1 VYVSLVQ
8 STPPRDLAAHSCRC
22 WVPAFVRGRLG
33 CLLRWASWPPALQ
46 AAVHA
51 IYPAII
57 VYQSAQRL
65 RPTGG
70 LEEASICADT
80 YILGPPFLT
89 CGRRVPFQPLLR
101 AVRTGGA
108 GQLEPAGHPYYTRT
122 SPRRAVTYRIPRHNR
137 GTPRGYPE
145 GCCIGC
151 ILYRSYTSETRC
163 LKAQRSF
170 TAIHRL
176 TLYNLSYA
184 TSLLGTPGQHAGAS
198 LPRPACGGL
207 PCRHMARLQEKA
219 DERLITTHALCFN

>member
-1 VYVSLVQ
+1 ML
-8 STPPRDLAAHSCRC
+8 
-22 WVPAFVRGRLG
+22 
-33 CLLRWASWPPALQ
+33 
-46 AAVHA
+46 
-51 IYPAII
+51 
-57 VYQSAQRL
+57 
-65 RPTGG
+65 
-70 LEEASICADT
+70 
-80 YILGPPFLT
+80 
-89 CGRRVPFQPLLR
+89 
-101 AVRTGGA
+101 
-108 GQLEPAGHPYYTRT
+108 TRT
-122 SPRRAVTYRIPRHNR
+122 SWGLRSLRAGDAYHSSLSCVLYVPEAQGSLSRRATPTTRVRAPGVPSLTVYRGI
-137 GTPRGYPE
+137 TV